1 MILIQWFVLVILKA
15 EKILVKVMAEVHLFV
30 MVNYKVSPAGDMDAP
45 KGTILVYIPKSA
57 NSSIGSNWRW
67 LRFKYCSINRFF
79 IFIQPFVSFHQSLRV
94 SDSDNFLFWFSLVS
108 LIWFLVIR
116 FLKTVQ
122 RFRSFEFMMIKNIV
136 TETMLTV
143 KILTWK

>member
-67 LRFKYCSINRFF
+67 LRFKHCSINRFF
-79 IFIQPFVSFHQSLRV
+79 IFIQPFVSFNQSLRV